1 MERLGMKFA
10 PVESAKYFSF
20 EHLGPMHD
28 GMDMTKV
35 FGHHSRFRQLLS
47 NGEMLYKLTEEQRK
61 QIMGEEQAF
70 AMFENHYG
78 YTIHA
83 V

>member
-1 MERLGMKFA
+1 MN
-10 PVESAKYFSF
+10 S
-20 EHLGPMHD
+20 
-28 GMDMTKV
+28 TKI